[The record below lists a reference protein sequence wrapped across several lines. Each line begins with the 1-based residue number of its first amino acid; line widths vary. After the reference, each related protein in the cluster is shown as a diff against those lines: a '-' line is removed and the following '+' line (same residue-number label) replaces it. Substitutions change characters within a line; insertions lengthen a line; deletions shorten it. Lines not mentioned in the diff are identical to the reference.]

1 MKGRQI
7 AAVVKRN
14 WYEFRHAP
22 SEWFN
27 LLYWP
32 FFDLLAWGLLTSF
45 LEQGELDLP
54 IPIAYLL
61 GAALLWNV
69 LYRVQQ
75 GISLNFMSDVW
86 QDNIISVF
94 ASPIEP
100 STYLAGA
107 MAWTGLYLIVQV
119 TIMALLAF
127 TVFNFG
133 LLSLGVALVPFMAM
147 LMLFGIALALVVL
160 GIVLRV
166 GHGANEMAW
175 ALVGVVQPL
184 AAVYY
189 PVSILPEWG
198 RWIAAVL
205 PPAHIFEGMRAVV
218 AGEATPW
225 AQLGAAFALNVVYL
239 AGAVWFVNRMLAFLR
254 ARGLITRY
262 A

>member
-1 MKGRQI
+1 
-7 AAVVKRN
+7 
-14 WYEFRHAP
+14 
-22 SEWFN
+22 
-27 LLYWP
+27 
-32 FFDLLAWGLLTSF
+32 
-45 LEQGELDLP
+45 
-54 IPIAYLL
+54 L

-75 GISLNFMSDVW
+75 GISLNFLGDVW

-100 STYLAGA
+100 GTYLAGA

-127 TVFNFG
+127 TVFQFG
-133 LLSLGVALVPFMAM
+133 LLSLGLALVPFMAALIM
-147 LMLFGIALALVVL
+147 FGVAMALVVL

-218 AGEATPW
+218 AGEPAPW
-225 AQLGAAFALNVVYL
+225 EHLAAAFALNAAYLVV
-239 AGAVWFVNRMLAFLR
+239 AIWFVKRMLAFLR
-254 ARGLITRY
+254 ARGLVTRY